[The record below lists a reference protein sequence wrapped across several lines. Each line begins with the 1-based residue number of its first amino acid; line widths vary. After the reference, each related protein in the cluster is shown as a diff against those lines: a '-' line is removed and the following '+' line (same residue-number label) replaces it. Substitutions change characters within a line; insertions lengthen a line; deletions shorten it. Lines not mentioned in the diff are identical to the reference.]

1 MVKNL
6 LNLAAHLYRWVIFIY
21 MGGLYLY
28 SVIYLGGLY
37 LYLYLFIE
45 VGYIYIYIY
54 L

>member
-37 LYLYLFIE
+37 LYLLIE